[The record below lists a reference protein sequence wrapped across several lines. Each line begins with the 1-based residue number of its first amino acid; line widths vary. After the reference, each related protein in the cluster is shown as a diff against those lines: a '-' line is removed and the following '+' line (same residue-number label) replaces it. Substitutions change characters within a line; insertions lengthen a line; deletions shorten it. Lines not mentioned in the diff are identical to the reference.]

1 MSLKFSKSTDSE
13 QEVKLDSAII
23 SATWQAGFAY
33 GGSEVGVLVKTAFVG
48 EGTKINI
55 KGKSEKGKNLGKL
68 KDVIYGN
75 SFFGKLTIPEKIE
88 IGDRVFFEVE
98 LPQLGLSDESSYI
111 PAGPPIKVSKM
122 KWSQSEARRGDTL
135 KLTAE
140 VKGVRDGAEAKVTI
154 FEHDADGN
162 HDKIAEL
169 AATIIGEK
177 LELDWE
183 YEYHE
188 DTDEIPTQAEMEKYG
203 GKYNPPEY
211 FFEIEIN
218 GHRFGENQESGL
230 LKFKDWLEIEF
241 LDEDGQPV
249 ANSKYAITFADG
261 STRTGTLDGS
271 GRAKEENVP
280 PGPLDVEF
288 NTGLGLEPGTQDQT
302 ID

>member
-1 MSLKFSKSTDSE
+1 MSLNFSKSTNAE
-13 QEVKLDSAII
+13 HEIKLDSAII

-55 KGKSEKGKNLGKL
+55 KGKSEKGKSLGKL

-75 SFFGKLTIPEKIE
+75 SFFGKLAIPEKIE

-122 KWSQSEARRGDTL
+122 KWSKTEARRGETL
-135 KLTAE
+135 KLKAD
-140 VKGVRDGAEAKVTI
+140 VKGVRDGTEAKVTI

-183 YEYHE
+183 YQYHE
-188 DTDEIPTQAEMEKYG
+188 DTDEIPTQEEMEQYG
-203 GKYNPPEY
+203 GSYNPPEY
-211 FFEIEIN
+211 FFVIEIH
-218 GHRFGENQESGL
+218 GHRFGEDQESGL
-230 LKFKDWLEIEF
+230 LLFKDFIEIEF
-241 LDEDGQPV
+241 LDEDGQPIAD
-249 ANSKYAITFADG
+249 ANYAITFADG
-261 STRTGTLDGS
+261 STKSGSLDGS
-271 GRAKEENVP
+271 GYTKIDDAP
-280 PGPLDVEF
+280 PGRYI
-288 NTGLGLEPGTQDQT
+288 
-302 ID
+302 IDITYN